1 MYCKQ
6 FTSITSYES
15 SYQTSLPKDYFI
27 SFESIDFNLQRKST
41 NIFLIYECSF
51 SLIYNFIDSGKKHTH
66 THTHTQDTQGLYYFM
81 FLICKRHCHRGNNKT
96 ACSLADTACRWK
108 QRDRNKALII
118 PMNSFSSW
126 ENKRRLC
133 FPLSNNVL

>member
-1 MYCKQ
+1 MLIFSHLQ
-6 FTSITSYES
+6 FLRLWKE
-15 SYQTSLPKDYFI
+15 
-27 SFESIDFNLQRKST
+27 
-41 NIFLIYECSF
+41 
-51 SLIYNFIDSGKKHTH
+51 

-118 PMNSFSSW
+118 PMNSFSS
-126 ENKRRLC
+126 
-133 FPLSNNVL
+133 